1 MHLKNKLELLLE
13 HLYIRTGYPKDEN
26 ILRIKKALK
35 YLNLDFQNTFKV
47 HVVGT
52 NGKGS
57 TAIFLAK
64 LFERKYKKVGLF
76 TSPHYID
83 FSERIQV
90 NSKQIG
96 AKKLY
101 PILTSLLYDGF
112 FQAYSFFE
120 LTFLTALIYFKAQ
133 KCDCLVIEAG
143 IGAKNDVTNCFK
155 YKASFLTNIGLDHTE
170 MLGSSL
176 ADIFQEKIATLKDHQ
191 LFFTNDSTF
200 FEEIKQIGETN
211 RSPVFLTD
219 FNKFDITKENQV
231 TYDKTC
237 AFKTNFNEGFLK
249 QNLALVLTYFLN
261 FTDISVKKIQ
271 KTLKKTKIPFR
282 FAKLKSNIVV
292 DGAHNP
298 AAISQIIPEIKKLK
312 KPCVVL
318 SILKPK
324 DHAGIFELFLKEK
337 IEVKYLDF
345 PDIRSYSFSEIKNPN
360 IKYLNSL
367 SELDMNGNNT
377 YIFTGSIHFVGYI
390 VSELKKNRV
399 LKLKNSQLRT
409 LYA

>member
-47 HVVGT
+47 HIVGT

-64 LFERKYKKVGLF
+64 LFERKHKKVGLF

-90 NSKQIG
+90 NSKQIST
-96 AKKLY
+96 KKLY
-101 PILTSLLYDGF
+101 TILTSLLYDGF
-112 FQAYSFFE
+112 FQSYSFFE
-120 LTFLTALIYFKAQ
+120 LTFLTALVYFKSQ
-133 KCDCLVIEAG
+133 NCDCLVIEAG
-143 IGAKNDVTNCFK
+143 IGAKNDVTNCFR

-170 MLGSSL
+170 MLGGSL
-176 ADIFQEKIATLKDHQ
+176 EEIFQEKIATLKDHQ

-237 AFKTNFNEGFLK
+237 VFKTNFNEVFLK

-261 FTDISVKKIQ
+261 FTDFSIKKIQ

-282 FAKLKSNIVV
+282 FTKLKQNIVV

-312 KPCVVL
+312 NPCVVL

-324 DHAGIFELFLKEK
+324 DYTGIFELFLKEK

-345 PDIRSYSFSEIKNPN
+345 PDIRSYLFSEIKNPN
-360 IKYLNSL
+360 IEYLNSL
-367 SELDMNGNNT
+367 SELNMKADKT

-399 LKLKNSQLRT
+399 LK
-409 LYA
+409 

>member
-64 LFERKYKKVGLF
+64 LFERKHKKVGLF

-90 NSKQIG
+90 NSKQIS

-101 PILTSLLYDGF
+101 TILTSLLYDGF
-112 FQAYSFFE
+112 FQSYSFFE
-120 LTFLTALIYFKAQ
+120 LTFLTALVYFKSQ
-133 KCDCLVIEAG
+133 NCDCLVIEAG
-143 IGAKNDVTNCFK
+143 IGAKNDVTNCFR

-170 MLGSSL
+170 MLGGSL
-176 ADIFQEKIATLKDHQ
+176 EEIFQEKIATLKEHQ
-191 LFFTNDSTF
+191 LFFTSDSTF
-200 FEEIKQIGETN
+200 FEEIKQIGEAN
-211 RSPVFLTD
+211 HSPVFLTD
-219 FNKFDITKENQV
+219 FNKFDISIENQV
-231 TYDKTC
+231 IYDKTHV
-237 AFKTNFNEGFLK
+237 FKTNFNEGFLK

-261 FTDISVKKIQ
+261 FTDFSIKKIQ

-282 FAKLKSNIVV
+282 FTKLKQNIVV

-312 KPCVVL
+312 NPCVVL

-324 DHAGIFELFLKEK
+324 DYTGIFELFLKEK

-345 PDIRSYSFSEIKNPN
+345 PDIRSYLFSEIKNPN
-360 IKYLNSL
+360 IEYLNSL
-367 SELDMNGNNT
+367 SELNMKADKT

-399 LKLKNSQLRT
+399 LK
-409 LYA
+409 

>member
-26 ILRIKKALK
+26 ILRVRKALK

-64 LFERKYKKVGLF
+64 LFERKHKKVGLF

-90 NSKQIG
+90 NSKQIS

-101 PILTSLLYDGF
+101 TILTSLLYDGF
-112 FQAYSFFE
+112 FQSYSFFE
-120 LTFLTALIYFKAQ
+120 LTFLTALVYFKSQ
-133 KCDCLVIEAG
+133 NCDCLVIEAG
-143 IGAKNDVTNCFK
+143 IGAKNDVTNCFR

-170 MLGSSL
+170 MLGGSL
-176 ADIFQEKIATLKDHQ
+176 EEIFQEKIATLKDHQ

-200 FEEIKQIGETN
+200 FEEIKQIGEAN
-211 RSPVFLTD
+211 HSPVFLTD
-219 FNKFDITKENQV
+219 FNKFDISIENQV
-231 TYDKTC
+231 IYDKTHV
-237 AFKTNFNEGFLK
+237 FKTNFNEGFLK

-261 FTDISVKKIQ
+261 FTDFSIKKIQ

-282 FAKLKSNIVV
+282 FTKLKQNIVV

-312 KPCVVL
+312 NPCVVL

-324 DHAGIFELFLKEK
+324 DYTGIFELFLKEK

-345 PDIRSYSFSEIKNPN
+345 PDIRSYLFSEIKNPN
-360 IKYLNSL
+360 IEYLNSL
-367 SELDMNGNNT
+367 SELNMKADKT

-399 LKLKNSQLRT
+399 LK
-409 LYA
+409 

>member
-26 ILRIKKALK
+26 ILRIRKALK

-64 LFERKYKKVGLF
+64 LFERKHKKVGLF

-90 NSKQIG
+90 NSKQIS

-101 PILTSLLYDGF
+101 TILTSLLYDGF
-112 FQAYSFFE
+112 FQSYSFFE
-120 LTFLTALIYFKAQ
+120 LTFLTALVYFKSQ
-133 KCDCLVIEAG
+133 NCDCLVIEAG
-143 IGAKNDVTNCFK
+143 IGAKNDVTNCFR

-170 MLGSSL
+170 MLGGSL
-176 ADIFQEKIATLKDHQ
+176 EEIFQEKIATLKDHQ

-200 FEEIKQIGETN
+200 FEEIKQIGEAN

-219 FNKFDITKENQV
+219 FNKFDISIENQV
-231 TYDKTC
+231 IYDKTHV
-237 AFKTNFNEGFLK
+237 FKTNFNEGFLK

-261 FTDISVKKIQ
+261 FTDFSIKKIQ
-271 KTLKKTKIPFR
+271 KILKKTKIPFR
-282 FAKLKSNIVV
+282 FTKLKQNIVV

-312 KPCVVL
+312 NPCVVL

-324 DHAGIFELFLKEK
+324 DYTGIFELFLKEK
-337 IEVKYLDF
+337 IKVKYLDF
-345 PDIRSYSFSEIKNPN
+345 PDIRSYLFSEIKNPN
-360 IKYLNSL
+360 IEYLNSL
-367 SELDMNGNNT
+367 SELNMKADKT

-399 LKLKNSQLRT
+399 LK
-409 LYA
+409 

>member
-1 MHLKNKLELLLE
+1 MHLKDKLNLLLK

-76 TSPHYID
+76 ISPHYID
-83 FSERIQV
+83 FGERIQV
-90 NSKQIG
+90 NSKQIS

-101 PILTSLLYDGF
+101 SILTSLLYDGF
-112 FQAYSFFE
+112 FQPYSFFE
-120 LTFLTALIYFKAQ
+120 LTFLTALICFKAQ
-133 KCDCLVIEAG
+133 NCDCLVIEAG
-143 IGAKNDVTNCFK
+143 IGAKNDVTNCFR

-170 MLGSSL
+170 TLGTSL
-176 ADIFQEKIATLKDHQ
+176 EDIFKDKIATLKDHQ
-191 LFFTNDSTF
+191 LFFTNDVTF
-200 FEEIKQIGETN
+200 FEEIKRIGETN
-211 RSPVFLTD
+211 HSPVFLTD
-219 FNKFDITKENQV
+219 FNKFVISKENQV
-231 TYDKTC
+231 IYDKTHI
-237 AFKTNFNEGFLK
+237 FKTNFNEGFLK

-312 KPCVVL
+312 NPCVVL
-318 SILKPK
+318 SVLKPK
-324 DHAGIFELFLKEK
+324 DCAGIFELFLKEK

-345 PDIRSYSFSEIKNPN
+345 PDIRSYSFKEIKTPN
-360 IKYLNSL
+360 IQYLNSL
-367 SELDMNGNNT
+367 TELNLKTNKT

-399 LKLKNSQLRT
+399 LK
-409 LYA
+409 

>member
-13 HLYIRTGYPKDEN
+13 HLYIRTGYLKDEN
-26 ILRIKKALK
+26 ILRIRKALK

-64 LFERKYKKVGLF
+64 LFERKHKKVGLF

-90 NSKQIG
+90 NSKQIS

-101 PILTSLLYDGF
+101 TILTSLLYDGF
-112 FQAYSFFE
+112 FQSYSFFE
-120 LTFLTALIYFKAQ
+120 LTFLTALVYFKSQ
-133 KCDCLVIEAG
+133 NCDCLVIEAG
-143 IGAKNDVTNCFK
+143 IGAKNDVTNCFR

-170 MLGSSL
+170 MLGGSL
-176 ADIFQEKIATLKDHQ
+176 EEIFQEKIATLKDHQ

-200 FEEIKQIGETN
+200 FEEIKQIGEAN

-219 FNKFDITKENQV
+219 FNKFDISIENQV
-231 TYDKTC
+231 IYDKTHV
-237 AFKTNFNEGFLK
+237 FKTNFNEGFLK

-261 FTDISVKKIQ
+261 FTDFSIKKIQ
-271 KTLKKTKIPFR
+271 KILKKTKIPFR
-282 FAKLKSNIVV
+282 FTKLKQNIVV

-312 KPCVVL
+312 NPCVVL

-324 DHAGIFELFLKEK
+324 DYTGIFELFLKEK
-337 IEVKYLDF
+337 IKVKYLDF
-345 PDIRSYSFSEIKNPN
+345 PDIRSYLFSEIKNPN
-360 IKYLNSL
+360 IEYLNSL
-367 SELDMNGNNT
+367 SELNMKADKT

-399 LKLKNSQLRT
+399 LK
-409 LYA
+409 

>member
-1 MHLKNKLELLLE
+1 MHLKDKVKLLLE
-13 HLYIRTGYPKDEN
+13 HLYIRSGYPKDEN

-90 NSKQIG
+90 NSKQIS

-101 PILTSLLYDGF
+101 TILTTLLYDGF

-120 LTFLTALIYFKAQ
+120 LTFLAALIYFKAQ
-133 KCDCLVIEAG
+133 NCDCLVIEAG
-143 IGAKNDVTNCFK
+143 IGAKNDVTNCFR

-176 ADIFQEKIATLKDHQ
+176 EDIFKDKIATLKDHQ

-200 FEEIKQIGETN
+200 FEEIKQIGEVN

-219 FNKFDITKENQV
+219 FNKFDISKENQV
-231 TYDKTC
+231 IYDKTHI
-237 AFKTNFNEGFLK
+237 FKTNFNVGFLK

-312 KPCVVL
+312 NPCVVL
-318 SILKPK
+318 SVLKPK
-324 DHAGIFELFLKEK
+324 DYAGIFELFLKEK

-345 PDIRSYSFSEIKNPN
+345 PDIRSYSFNEIKTPR
-360 IKYLNSL
+360 IEYLNSL
-367 SELDMNGNNT
+367 TELNFKDNKT
-377 YIFTGSIHFVGYI
+377 YVFTGSIHFVGYI

-399 LKLKNSQLRT
+399 LK
-409 LYA
+409 

>member
-1 MHLKNKLELLLE
+1 MHFKDKLKLLLN

-120 LTFLTALIYFKAQ
+120 LTFLTALIYFKTQ
-133 KCDCLVIEAG
+133 KCDCLIIEAG
-143 IGAKNDVTNCFK
+143 IGAKNDVTNCFR

-170 MLGSSL
+170 TLGSSL
-176 ADIFQEKIATLKDHQ
+176 GDIFQEKIATLKDHQ

-200 FEEIKQIGETN
+200 FEEIKKIGETN

-219 FNKFDITKENQV
+219 FKKFDITKENQV
-231 TYDKTC
+231 IYDKTC
-237 AFKTNFNEGFLK
+237 IFKTNFNEGFLK

-261 FTDISVKKIQ
+261 FTDVSVKKIQ

-298 AAISQIIPEIKKLK
+298 AAIAQIIPEIKKLK
-312 KPCVVL
+312 NPCVVI

-324 DHAGIFELFLKEK
+324 DYAGIFELFLKEK

-345 PDIRSYSFSEIKNPN
+345 PDIRSYSFNEIKTPN
-360 IKYLNSL
+360 IEYLNSL
-367 SELDMNGNNT
+367 SELNMKANKT
-377 YIFTGSIHFVGYI
+377 YVFTGSIHFVGYI
-390 VSELKKNRV
+390 ILELKKNRV
-399 LKLKNSQLRT
+399 LK
-409 LYA
+409 

>member
-1 MHLKNKLELLLE
+1 MRLKDKLNLLLA

-90 NSKQIG
+90 NSKQIS

-101 PILTSLLYDGF
+101 TILTTLLYDGF

-133 KCDCLVIEAG
+133 NCDCLVIEAG
-143 IGAKNDVTNCFK
+143 IGAKNDVTNCFR

-170 MLGSSL
+170 TLGSTL
-176 ADIFQEKIATLKDHQ
+176 EDIFKDKIATLKDHQ

-200 FEEIKQIGETN
+200 FE
-211 RSPVFLTD
+211 
-219 FNKFDITKENQV
+219 
-231 TYDKTC
+231 
-237 AFKTNFNEGFLK
+237 
-249 QNLALVLTYFLN
+249 LAKPTVLQF
-261 FTDISVKKIQ
+261 F
-271 KTLKKTKIPFR
+271 
-282 FAKLKSNIVV
+282 
-292 DGAHNP
+292 
-298 AAISQIIPEIKKLK
+298 
-312 KPCVVL
+312 
-318 SILKPK
+318 
-324 DHAGIFELFLKEK
+324 
-337 IEVKYLDF
+337 
-345 PDIRSYSFSEIKNPN
+345 
-360 IKYLNSL
+360 
-367 SELDMNGNNT
+367 
-377 YIFTGSIHFVGYI
+377 
-390 VSELKKNRV
+390 
-399 LKLKNSQLRT
+399 
-409 LYA
+409 

>member
-1 MHLKNKLELLLE
+1 MHLKDKLNLLLE

-26 ILRIKKALK
+26 ITRIKKALK

-47 HVVGT
+47 HIVGT

-90 NSKQIG
+90 NSKQIS

-143 IGAKNDVTNCFK
+143 IGAKNDVTNCFR

-170 MLGSSL
+170 TLGGSL
-176 ADIFQEKIATLKDHQ
+176 ENIFKDKIATLKDHQ
-191 LFFTNDSTF
+191 LFFTNNATF
-200 FEEIKQIGETN
+200 FEEIKQIGEAN
-211 RSPVFLTD
+211 HSPVFLTD
-219 FNKFDITKENQV
+219 FNKFDTSKVNQV
-231 TYDKTC
+231 IYDKTHI
-237 AFKTNFNEGFLK
+237 FKTNFNEDFLK

-271 KTLKKTKIPFR
+271 RTLKKTKIPFR
-282 FAKLKSNIVV
+282 FTKLKSNIVV

-298 AAISQIIPEIKKLK
+298 AAISKIIPEIKKLK
-312 KPCVVL
+312 NPSVVL
-318 SILKPK
+318 SVLKPK
-324 DHAGIFELFLKEK
+324 DYAGIFELLLKEK

-345 PDIRSYSFSEIKNPN
+345 PDIRSYSFKEIKTPG
-360 IKYLNSL
+360 IEYLNSL
-367 SELDMNGNNT
+367 SELNMKSNKT

-399 LKLKNSQLRT
+399 LK
-409 LYA
+409 

>member
-1 MHLKNKLELLLE
+1 MHSKDKLKLLLD
-13 HLYIRTGYPKDEN
+13 HLYIRTGYPKEEN

-83 FSERIQV
+83 FTERIQV
-90 NSKQIG
+90 NSKQISE
-96 AKKLY
+96 KKLY

-120 LTFLTALIYFKAQ
+120 LTFLTALIYFKDQ

-143 IGAKNDVTNCFK
+143 IGAKNDVTNYFR

-170 MLGSSL
+170 MLGGSL
-176 ADIFQEKIATLKDHQ
+176 EDIFKEKIATLKDHQ

-200 FEEIKQIGETN
+200 FEEIKQIGEAN

-219 FNKFDITKENQV
+219 FNKFDTTKENQV
-231 TYDKTC
+231 IYDKTHV
-237 AFKTNFNEGFLK
+237 FKTNFDEGFLK

-282 FAKLKSNIVV
+282 FAKLNSNIVV

-312 KPCVVL
+312 NPCVVL
-318 SILKPK
+318 SVLKPK
-324 DHAGIFELFLKEK
+324 DCKGIFELFLKEN

-345 PDIRSYSFSEIKNPN
+345 PDARSYSFNEIKKPG
-360 IKYLNSL
+360 IQYLNSL
-367 SELDMNGNNT
+367 TELNFKTNKT

-390 VSELKKNRV
+390 VFELKKNRV
-399 LKLKNSQLRT
+399 LK
-409 LYA
+409 

>member
-64 LFERKYKKVGLF
+64 FFERKYKKVGLF

-170 MLGSSL
+170 ILGSSL
-176 ADIFQEKIATLKDHQ
+176 TDIFQEKIATLKDHQ
-191 LFFTNDSTF
+191 LFFTNDPTF

-237 AFKTNFNEGFLK
+237 VFKTNFNEGFLK

-261 FTDISVKKIQ
+261 FTDVSVKKIQ

-312 KPCVVL
+312 NPCVVL

-324 DHAGIFELFLKEK
+324 DYSGIFELFLKEK

-345 PDIRSYSFSEIKNPN
+345 QDSRSYSFSEIKTPN
-360 IKYLNSL
+360 IEYLNSL
-367 SELDMNGNNT
+367 SELDMNGNKT
-377 YIFTGSIHFVGYI
+377 YIFTGSIHFVGYV

-399 LKLKNSQLRT
+399 LK
-409 LYA
+409 

>member
-1 MHLKNKLELLLE
+1 MHLKDKLKLLLA

-90 NSKQIG
+90 NSKQIS

-143 IGAKNDVTNCFK
+143 IGAKNDVTNCFR

-170 MLGSSL
+170 TLGSSL
-176 ADIFQEKIATLKDHQ
+176 EDIFKDKIATLKDHQ

-211 RSPVFLTD
+211 CSPVFLTD

-231 TYDKTC
+231 IYDKTHI
-237 AFKTNFNEGFLK
+237 FKTNFNEGFLK

-261 FTDISVKKIQ
+261 FTDISIKKIQ
-271 KTLKKTKIPFR
+271 KTLKKTKVPFR
-282 FAKLKSNIVV
+282 FAKLKSNIIV

-312 KPCVVL
+312 NPCVVL
-318 SILKPK
+318 SVLKSK
-324 DHAGIFELFLKEK
+324 DYAGIFELFLKEK

-345 PDIRSYSFSEIKNPN
+345 PDIRSYSFNEIKTPGLE
-360 IKYLNSL
+360 YLNSL
-367 SELDMNGNNT
+367 TELNMKSNKT

-399 LKLKNSQLRT
+399 LK
-409 LYA
+409 

>member
-1 MHLKNKLELLLE
+1 MHLKDKLKLLLD
-13 HLYIRTGYPKDEN
+13 HLYIRTGYPKEEN

-90 NSKQIG
+90 NSKQIS

-101 PILTSLLYDGF
+101 PILATLLYDGF

-120 LTFLTALIYFKAQ
+120 LTFLTALIYFQAQ
-133 KCDCLVIEAG
+133 NCDCLVIEAG
-143 IGAKNDVTNCFK
+143 IGAKNDVTNYFR

-170 MLGSSL
+170 MLGGSL
-176 ADIFQEKIATLKDHQ
+176 EDIFKEKIATLKDHQ

-200 FEEIKQIGETN
+200 FEEIKQIGEVN

-219 FNKFDITKENQV
+219 FNKFDTTKENQV
-231 TYDKTC
+231 IYDKTHI
-237 AFKTNFNEGFLK
+237 FKTNFNESFLK

-261 FTDISVKKIQ
+261 FTDISSKKIQ

-298 AAISQIIPEIKKLK
+298 AAIAQIIPEIKKLK
-312 KPCVVL
+312 NPCVVL
-318 SILKPK
+318 SVLKPK
-324 DHAGIFELFLKEK
+324 DYKGIFELFLKEN

-345 PDIRSYSFSEIKNPN
+345 PDIRSYSFNEIKKPG
-360 IKYLNSL
+360 IQYLNSL
-367 SELDMNGNNT
+367 TELNFKTNKT
-377 YIFTGSIHFVGYI
+377 YVFTGSIHFVGYI

-399 LKLKNSQLRT
+399 LK
-409 LYA
+409 

>member
-26 ILRIKKALK
+26 ILRIRKALK

-64 LFERKYKKVGLF
+64 LFKRKYKKVGLF

-90 NSKQIG
+90 NSKQIS

-101 PILTSLLYDGF
+101 TILTSLLYDGF
-112 FQAYSFFE
+112 FQSYSFFE
-120 LTFLTALIYFKAQ
+120 LTFLTALVYFKLQ
-133 KCDCLVIEAG
+133 NCDCLVIEAG
-143 IGAKNDVTNCFK
+143 IGAKNDVTNCFR

-170 MLGSSL
+170 MLGGSL
-176 ADIFQEKIATLKDHQ
+176 RDIFQEKIATLKDHQ

-219 FNKFDITKENQV
+219 FSKFDITKENQV
-231 TYDKTC
+231 TYDKTHV
-237 AFKTNFNEGFLK
+237 FKTNFNEGFLK

-261 FTDISVKKIQ
+261 FTDFSIKKIQ

-282 FAKLKSNIVV
+282 FTKLKQNIVV

-312 KPCVVL
+312 NPCVVL

-324 DHAGIFELFLKEK
+324 DYTGIFELFLKEK

-345 PDIRSYSFSEIKNPN
+345 PDIRSYLFSEIKNPN
-360 IKYLNSL
+360 IEYLNSL
-367 SELDMNGNNT
+367 SELNMKADKT

-399 LKLKNSQLRT
+399 LK
-409 LYA
+409 